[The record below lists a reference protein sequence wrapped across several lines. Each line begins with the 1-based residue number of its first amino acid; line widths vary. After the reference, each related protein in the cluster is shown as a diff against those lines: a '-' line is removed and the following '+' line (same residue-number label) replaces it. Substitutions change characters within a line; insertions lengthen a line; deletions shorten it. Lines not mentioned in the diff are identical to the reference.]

1 MNVKLFNRLRDL
13 GDEVKSSES
22 EDDFDDLMDS
32 CEDLPQTDQLTGD
45 GRLM

>member
-1 MNVKLFNRLRDL
+1 MKVKLSNRLRDL